1 MALAILPLAMLYFS
15 VLSLGLLMTS
25 YLKWRGISEAEL
37 SVFRGVGAV
46 VSVAATVTFP
56 PLNRRAGAHVA
67 GLAGISVQLVCLVAA
82 VVLLVPGRA
91 APQDDELNRGM
102 YLMLTALMLSRWGL
116 WTFDLSVTQLVQEG
130 VPEEELGVTSGVQGS
145 LQSLFELSISIVA
158 VAVPSPKTF
167 PWLGVVSLLQVLL
180 AFLVY
185 IIGYLGRLRRQRPST
200 IPSPPDCATAGGA
213 VRGNEQDDCL
223 PDCQADPW
231 MDPCA
236 SELSERPN

>member
-1 MALAILPLAMLYFS
+1 MEIGNLVNSIQS
-15 VLSLGLLMTS
+15 VRFNEFCRL
-25 YLKWRGISEAEL
+25 
-37 SVFRGVGAV
+37 AV
-46 VSVAATVTFP
+46 VSGGGQRIARIS
-56 PLNRRAGAHVA
+56 LN
-67 GLAGISVQLVCLVAA
+67 
-82 VVLLVPGRA
+82 PGA
-91 APQDDELNRGM
+91 APPG
-102 YLMLTALMLSRWGL
+102 AS
-116 WTFDLSVTQLVQEG
+116 
-130 VPEEELGVTSGVQGS
+130 QGS